1 MKPKLITILHTES
14 SLGWGGQE
22 RRTLRE
28 LLGLSKDAFRP
39 ILACQ
44 PESRIGQE
52 AREKK
57 IQVEMVKMRGNF
69 DPLAVARFVWMIHHH
84 SVDVVHTH
92 SSADSWMAST
102 AAKISP
108 GRPKV
113 VRTRHLNAPFNV
125 RLIYS
130 FMADRVVTVGGS
142 TRQYMIR
149 EKGIP
154 AEKVMTIPTG
164 IDLSLFDPERTPGD
178 LRRDFEIPAQAPVFG
193 TVSVFRKL
201 KGHQFLLEATPEII
215 RAIPEAR
222 LLLAGEGPQEKNIRE
237 KIEKLRLEKAV
248 ILAGCREDVPR
259 VLNTLDVFVFPSLQE
274 ALGTAVLEA
283 LAMRRAVVASRV
295 GGIPEIIEDGKT
307 GFLVEPEN
315 FSGVAEK
322 VIHLLKNP
330 ELRRLMGDRGRQF
343 VEARY
348 DQRLMVRRLED
359 LYREL
364 TEEQRS

>member
-1 MKPKLITILHTES
+1 LITILHTES

-28 LLGLSKDAFRP
+28 ILALSSDSFRA

-52 AREKK
+52 ARGKK
-57 IQVEMVKMRGNF
+57 LPVELVKMRGNF
-69 DPLAVARFVWMIHHH
+69 DPLAVVRLLWLVHHF
-84 SVDVVHTH
+84 SVDIVHTH
-92 SSADSWMAST
+92 SSADSWMASA

-108 GRPKV
+108 RRPKV
-113 VRTRHLNAPFNV
+113 VRTRHLNASFNI

-130 FMADRVVTVGGS
+130 FMADRVITVGGS

-154 AEKVMTIPTG
+154 PDKVMTIPTG
-164 IDLSLFDPERTPGD
+164 IDLSMFDAEEVQGD
-178 LRRDFEIPAQAPVFG
+178 LRQELGIPSQAPVFG
-193 TVSVFRKL
+193 TVSVFRRL
-201 KGHQFLLEATPEII
+201 KGHQVLLEATPEIL
-215 RAIPEAR
+215 RAVPEAR
-222 LLLAGEGPQEKNIRE
+222 LLLAGEGPQEKNLRK
-237 KIEKLRLEKAV
+237 KIEELGIGKSVLMP
-248 ILAGCREDVPR
+248 GFREDVPR
-259 VLNTLDVFVFPSLQE
+259 VLNTMDVFVFPSLQE
-274 ALGTAVLEA
+274 ALGTAILEA

-307 GFLVEPEN
+307 GYFIDPEN
-315 FSGVAEK
+315 STDIAEK

-330 ELRRLMGDRGRQF
+330 ELRLQMGDRGRRF
-343 VEARY
+343 VETHY
-348 DQRLMVRRLED
+348 DHRLMVRRLED

-364 TEEQRS
+364 VEIRRS

>member
-1 MKPKLITILHTES
+1 MITILHTES

-22 RRTLRE
+22 KRTVRE
-28 LLGLSKDAFRP
+28 LLGLSCDSFRP

-44 PESRIGQE
+44 PESRIGDETRKRQL
-52 AREKK
+52 R
-57 IQVEMVKMRGNF
+57 VETVRMRGNF
-69 DPLAVARFVWMIHHH
+69 DPLAVARLLWMIHHY
-84 SVDVVHTH
+84 SVDIVHTH

-108 GRPKV
+108 RRPKV
-113 VRTRHLNAPFNV
+113 VRTRHLNASFNI

-164 IDLSLFDPERTPGD
+164 IDLSVFNADGDQGD
-178 LRRDFEIPAQAPVFG
+178 LRQELGIPSQAPVFG
-193 TVSVFRKL
+193 TVSVFRRL
-201 KGHQFLLEATPEII
+201 KGHQVLLEATPKIL

-222 LLLAGEGPQEKNIRE
+222 LLLAGEGPQERNIRN
-237 KIEKLRLEKAV
+237 KIEELGIGRSVLMP
-248 ILAGCREDVPR
+248 GFREDVPR
-259 VLNTLDVFVFPSLQE
+259 VLNTMDVFVFPSLQE
-274 ALGTAVLEA
+274 ALGTAILEA

-307 GFLVEPEN
+307 GFFINPEN
-315 FSGVAEK
+315 PTDVAEK
-322 VIHLLKNP
+322 VIRLLKNP
-330 ELRRLMGDRGRQF
+330 ELRRQVGDQGRRF
-343 VEARY
+343 VEAHY
-348 DQRLMVRRLED
+348 DHRLMVRRLEN

-364 TEEQRS
+364 EERRRS